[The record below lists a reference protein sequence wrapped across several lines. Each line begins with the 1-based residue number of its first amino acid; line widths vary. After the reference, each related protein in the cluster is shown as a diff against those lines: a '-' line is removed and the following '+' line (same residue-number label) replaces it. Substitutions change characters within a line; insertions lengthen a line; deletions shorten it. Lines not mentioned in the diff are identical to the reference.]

1 MTLPFSKEKVMRVEV
16 RSPIGNAVL
25 GVLGGLYLVL
35 AIVLLGYD
43 LTETWGAASM
53 ADRAVQVGLVI
64 SALASVLFI
73 LIALQNLGLR
83 RASRPE
89 APLHREGAAIG
100 P

>member
-1 MTLPFSKEKVMRVEV
+1 MRIEV
-16 RSPIGNAVL
+16 RSRTGNAVL

-35 AIVLLGYD
+35 AIVLFAYD
-43 LTETWGAASM
+43 LMETWGAASM
-53 ADRAVQVGLVI
+53 TDRAVQAGLII

-83 RASRPE
+83 PASRHA
-89 APLHREGAAIG
+89 APLHREGAAIA